1 MKYFKEFRDFIK
13 EEGSS
18 MVGGT
23 PTNSDAGGS
32 VAGLGVTNPYLPNQ
46 SEPGVDKKKKKKKTP
61 VTFKNMITRK
71 IPEIEK

>member
-18 MVGGT
+18 MIGGT

-46 SEPGVDKKKKKKKTP
+46 AEPGVDKKKKKSP
-61 VTFKNMITRK
+61 LTFKDMIKRRL
-71 IPEIEK
+71 PQ